1 MTEEK
6 LNKLWYELEDEEKK
20 AEVEYCKMFNST
32 PDEVPL
38 NEMVR
43 FRSGYCMGRHYGYLD
58 GLHEGQKEN
67 EQLQKQLEE
76 FKEKLGDLQMQKAGE
91 KSDLVWNLMQKND
104 ELKAQNEKLLD
115 FVVERTVCCDVCP
128 NSDTCRNDEGT
139 CPYAGILKENE
150 EKVTREWILKSI
162 TKE

>member
-43 FRSGYCMGRHYGYLD
+43 FRSGYCMGRHYGHLA
-58 GLHEGQKEN
+58 GLHEGQASINSCGDWNNDVHACQMYIRQEEIEKLAHEN
-67 EQLQKQLEE
+67 EQL
-76 FKEKLGDLQMQKAGE
+76 
-91 KSDLVWNLMQKND
+91 
-104 ELKAQNEKLLD
+104 KAQIEKMKCCGNCKYQ
-115 FVVERTVCCDVCP
+115 VCDESGEFCDYKGM
-128 NSDTCRNDEGT
+128 S
-139 CPYAGILKENE
+139 GISGDCDKWQLKE
-150 EKVTREWILKSI
+150 
-162 TKE
+162 